1 MAFEITRYSGER
13 ASHGIQSWRQ
23 RDSSRSNRT
32 LHAYRSWD
40 TLLAA
45 RRRGEQSVAMTDV
58 PLPLDRGLF
67 GRLRRDAG
75 SAWEDYV
82 AHDFVQALGRGTL
95 PEPAFRH
102 FLVQDYLFLI
112 HFARAHALAGFKA
125 TRLAD
130 IRAAAA
136 AVTAIVDVE
145 MPLHVSYCAGW
156 GLTETEMAAA
166 PEAMETM
173 AYTRF
178 VLERGLAGDLLDLQV
193 ALAPCLVGYGES
205 GERLLA
211 DPATRLDGNPYAEWI
226 GAYTSE
232 AYRRAVRDAIA
243 MLDRLGGEHGA
254 EARYPNLLAT
264 FIAATRLET
273 AFWDMGWRA
282 GA

>member
-1 MAFEITRYSGER
+1 MIDG
-13 ASHGIQSWRQ
+13 
-23 RDSSRSNRT
+23 
-32 LHAYRSWD
+32 
-40 TLLAA
+40 
-45 RRRGEQSVAMTDV
+45 
-58 PLPLDRGLF
+58 PLPFDRGLF

-75 SAWEDYV
+75 TTWESYV
-82 AHDFVQALGRGTL
+82 AHDFVRALGAGTL
-95 PEPAFRH
+95 PEAAFRH

-130 IRAAAA
+130 IRAAVA
-136 AVTAIVDVE
+136 AVSAVVDVE

-156 GLTETEMAAA
+156 GLSEAEMAGA
-166 PEAMETM
+166 PEAVETV

-211 DPATRLDGNPYAEWI
+211 DPATRRDGNPYAAWI
-226 GAYTSE
+226 DAYTGE
-232 AYRRAVRDAIA
+232 GYRGAVRDAIA
-243 MLDRLGGEHGA
+243 TLDRLGAAHGA
-254 EARYPNLLAT
+254 DARYPQLLAT
-264 FIAATRLET
+264 FVAATRLEA

-282 GA
+282 GQQAGG